1 MMCTI
6 VLCVDVMKCGGW
18 CRSALLCHV
27 IFSHDRIGRESP
39 ACCAY
44 SIYVGCS
51 PPRVEWAGR
60 GAERMWRRFRV
71 LIKL

>member
-1 MMCTI
+1 MTCTI
-6 VLCVDVMKCGGW
+6 VFCVDVMKCGGW

-39 ACCAY
+39 ACCVY

-51 PPRVEWAGR
+51 TGSCRVGGER
-60 GAERMWRRFRV
+60 GGKDVAPFSCAH
-71 LIKL
+71 